1 MLLNELERSLTESEL
16 LEVALMISAIALAFF
31 AVEIKN
37 ILHAVIVFAGFC
49 ITIGALFWIL
59 NAPYVAIFQLLL
71 YAGAVVA
78 IFLAAIMLTSRKESV
93 K

>member
-1 MLLNELERSLTESEL
+1 MMVIV
-16 LEVALMISAIALAFF
+16 VASAFL
-31 AVEIKN
+31 AVEIRDM
-37 ILHAVIVFAGFC
+37 LHAVIFFCGMC

-59 NAPYVAIFQLLL
+59 NAPYVAVFQLLI

-78 IFLAAIMLTSRKESV
+78 IFLAAMMLTSRKEEI